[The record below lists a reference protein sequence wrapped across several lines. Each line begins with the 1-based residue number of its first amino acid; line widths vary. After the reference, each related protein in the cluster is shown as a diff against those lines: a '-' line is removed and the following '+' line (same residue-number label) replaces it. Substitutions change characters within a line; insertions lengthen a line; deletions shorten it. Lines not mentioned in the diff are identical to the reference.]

1 MFLFREQTI
10 YSRAKLISHYEED
23 IVDDYKLKED
33 KDMIKNIFR
42 IKKAEIGDAL
52 LMLAF
57 LLLMVYCIL
66 PMIWMVI

>member
-1 MFLFREQTI
+1 MFFLREQTI
-10 YSRAKLISHYEED
+10 YRRAKLIPHNEED

-33 KDMIKNIFR
+33 KDMKRYFN

-66 PMIWMVI
+66 PMIWMAM

>member
-1 MFLFREQTI
+1 MFFLREQTI

-23 IVDDYKLKED
+23 IVDNYKLKED
-33 KDMIKNIFR
+33 KDMIKNFK

-66 PMIWMVI
+66 PMIWMAM

>member
-1 MFLFREQTI
+1 MLVYRE
-10 YSRAKLISHYEED
+10 KLIPHNEED
-23 IVDDYKLKED
+23 IVDNYKLKED
-33 KDMIKNIFR
+33 KDMKNIFK

-66 PMIWMVI
+66 PMIWMAI

>member
-10 YSRAKLISHYEED
+10 YRRAKLISHYEED
-23 IVDDYKLKED
+23 IVDNYKLKED
-33 KDMIKNIFR
+33 KDMKIFK

-52 LMLAF
+52 LMIGF

-66 PMIWMVI
+66 PMIWMAM